1 MPKNE
6 HMCPKDFFSNR
17 NISNIFEEA
26 SPPRDKLDFGE
37 PQASGILSPSGR
49 HTHSEWWSA
58 TRVSVAGGTTRTTQK
73 DTGTPTQVG
82 VTESDAIY

>member
-1 MPKNE
+1 MQP
-6 HMCPKDFFSNR
+6 
-17 NISNIFEEA
+17 
-26 SPPRDKLDFGE
+26 DKLKFVGLK
-37 PQASGILSPSGR
+37 ARGILSPAGR

-73 DTGTPTQVG
+73 DTRTPTQVG